1 MKKNSFFPS
10 IRNNFFGK
18 EQKEYYGSC
27 RKRINKS
34 EKLKYDLE
42 RNREQ
47 VLKLR
52 NELLEKDKQIASLK
66 VYKNKRD
73 RELKATLR
81 VFDEILRESD
91 GATKQGIAML
101 EEYENEKKKK
111 TMNKKNRTSNFFYTS
126 LNNKKKKYYLLPE
139 SNGNSKALSK
149 NPSKTNI
156 NNINNNYNNN
166 NEIEINDN
174 ENNNEN
180 NENNINN
187 ENINNNNNNENNNE
201 NNNNENNINNE
212 NNNNENNNE
221 INNKSKST
229 KGKRKNNSSTIKD
242 YEKEYSPEVH
252 KRIHLSK
259 TQRNKIKEIL
269 LINSLKEQINER
281 DEIIYEKEEEIKF
294 LRNIDYNGENFK
306 KLYEAHKKSLE
317 EIKTLRNENEILNK
331 KIKIKKTKE
340 IIESKDKDNF
350 LENQINEL
358 QENLN
363 NLENENKEKNN
374 KIKLLNEEIKKS
386 NKKIEDLSKKNN
398 NLINSINNEKK
409 KRRKFIERK

>member
-111 TMNKKNRTSNFFYTS
+111 
-126 LNNKKKKYYLLPE
+126 
-139 SNGNSKALSK
+139 
-149 NPSKTNI
+149 
-156 NNINNNYNNN
+156 NY
-166 NEIEINDN
+166 E
-174 ENNNEN
+174 
-180 NENNINN
+180 
-187 ENINNNNNNENNNE
+187 
-201 NNNNENNINNE
+201 
-212 NNNNENNNE
+212 
-221 INNKSKST
+221 
-229 KGKRKNNSSTIKD
+229 
-242 YEKEYSPEVH
+242 
-252 KRIHLSK
+252 
-259 TQRNKIKEIL
+259 
-269 LINSLKEQINER
+269 
-281 DEIIYEKEEEIKF
+281 
-294 LRNIDYNGENFK
+294 
-306 KLYEAHKKSLE
+306 
-317 EIKTLRNENEILNK
+317 
-331 KIKIKKTKE
+331 
-340 IIESKDKDNF
+340 
-350 LENQINEL
+350 
-358 QENLN
+358 
-363 NLENENKEKNN
+363 
-374 KIKLLNEEIKKS
+374 
-386 NKKIEDLSKKNN
+386 
-398 NLINSINNEKK
+398 
-409 KRRKFIERK
+409 